1 MTCSGQTTT
10 ASVHKNVTSITAT
23 DIKTGETTTEQVTN
37 YQVYM
42 SDLVASSDIGNV
54 SLPDNSDWTYDE
66 KSGIMTYGGSGVPT
80 TLTYDYDT
88 GIMLNDSE
96 QFMDVTA
103 TLSLNLPTV
112 TFYPNNGEDSFK
124 GTIDSTTNK
133 VSAPTDPTRTYFKF
147 LGWYTS
153 TDGGKTLSSDPF
165 DFSTAITAD
174 TNLYAKWTCWIEF
187 PEVGAIVTANDGGMF
202 SGYLDKGYTLHAD
215 LIGESSEN
223 YSALHSQLVN
233 ATDSGL
239 DNSEILDIYFTDES
253 GNHADA
259 KDFGENIEVYMKKP
273 DSWDFGSMKAFYIT
287 PESATECALSETE
300 MSGIQYVHLTTTHF
314 SDYAIVTTGAAS
326 SPTVSTTTVATGDN
340 SLAGVSILGSILLC
354 AGIALLLL
362 KKKKAS
368 CR

>member
-1 MTCSGQTTT
+1 
-10 ASVHKNVTSITAT
+10 
-23 DIKTGETTTEQVTN
+23 
-37 YQVYM
+37 
-42 SDLVASSDIGNV
+42 
-54 SLPDNSDWTYDE
+54 
-66 KSGIMTYGGSGVPT
+66 
-80 TLTYDYDT
+80 
-88 GIMLNDSE
+88 MLNDSE

-112 TFYPNNGEDSFK
+112 TFHPNNGEDFFKGTVDSATNKVSAPTDPTRANYKFLGWYTSTDGGQTLSSDPFDFSTTITTDTNLYAKWDSVPTVTFHPNNGGDSFK

-153 TDGGKTLSSDPF
+153 TDGGKTLSSDQF
-165 DFSTAITAD
+165 DFSTAITTD
-174 TNLYAKWTCWIEF
+174 TNFYAKWMCWIEF

-223 YSALHSQLVN
+223 YSALHSQLVS
-233 ATDSGL
+233 ATDNGL

-253 GNHADA
+253 GNRAEM
-259 KDFGENIEVYMKKP
+259 KDFGENIEVYLKKP
-273 DSWDFGSMKAFYIT
+273 DGWDFGSMKAFYIT
-287 PESATECALSETE
+287 PESAMEYDITEAE
-300 MSGIQYVHLTTTHF
+300 MSGTSYVHLTTTHF

-326 SPTVSTTTVATGDN
+326 SPIVSTTTVATGDN
-340 SLAGVSILGSILLC
+340 SLAGVFIFGSILLC
-354 AGIALLLL
+354 AGLTLLIL